1 MFQYLDELSLKEPK
15 EVNCEQ
21 CEEYVGW
28 DKGLKFL
35 LNAVCAGGHVSE
47 PEMNKQTTGKKL

>member
-1 MFQYLDELSLKEPK
+1 MFQYLDEN
-15 EVNCEQ
+15 VNCEH

-28 DKGLKFL
+28 DAGLKFL